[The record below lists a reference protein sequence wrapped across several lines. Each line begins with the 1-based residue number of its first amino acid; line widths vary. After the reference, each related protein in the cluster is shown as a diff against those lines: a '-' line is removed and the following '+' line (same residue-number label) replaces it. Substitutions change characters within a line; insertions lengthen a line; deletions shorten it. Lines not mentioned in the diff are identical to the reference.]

1 MISTSITH
9 WCPNCHSIN
18 IVKNGHTRH
27 GNQRCLCHDCGKTR
41 VLVPHRITTKHLDM
55 IEKALRERLSLR
67 GISRI
72 FDLSL
77 ETVLLLLRKLAT
89 ALPAFRHSVAP
100 ARADDVLELD
110 EMHSFV
116 HRRKQ
121 KRWLW
126 IALCRRT
133 RQVVAF
139 VIGDR
144 SEKTCRRLFRR
155 IPVCYRTCASYSDFW
170 RAYAKVFQSGRHQSV
185 GKDTGET
192 AHVERWNNTL
202 RQRLGRYVRRTL
214 SFSKTDRY
222 HHLATKYFI
231 WHYNL
236 DCSINTF

>member
-1 MISTSITH
+1 MITTSITH
-9 WCPNCHSIN
+9 WCPHCRSTN

-41 VLVPHRITTKHLDM
+41 VLIPKRTTHLHPFL
-55 IEKALRERLSLR
+55 EKALRERLSLR
-67 GISRI
+67 GIARI
-72 FDLSL
+72 FGIAVP
-77 ETVLLLLRKLAT
+77 TLLLILGHLAR
-89 ALPAFRHSVAP
+89 ALPSFKQSVAP

-116 HRRKQ
+116 YRKKQ

-139 VIGDR
+139 VLGDR
-144 SEKTCRRLFRR
+144 SEATCRRLFKR
-155 IPVCYRTCASYSDFW
+155 IPAGYRRLKSYSDFW
-170 RAYAKVFQSGRHQSV
+170 SAYAKVFRRGRHQSV
-185 GKDTGET
+185 GKDTGQT
-192 AHVERWNNTL
+192 AHVERWNGTL